1 MKQLLTLTLFLFSIL
16 ISVSTS
22 AQDSTRVIR
31 VKTSDGTYG
40 EEVEVRINDGIYVK
54 VNDHD
59 EVDIKISSNLRF
71 GMIDL
76 GVSTYRHNETG
87 FNLPSEL
94 DFMDQRLIK
103 STNINI
109 NLIRHRL
116 PFAKDKLGFEYG
128 ITIMSNKYFFENNFR
143 VLDNQESFLDA
154 VQLTDENFRKNRLTA
169 DYLVIPVNF
178 VFRSN
183 PGDLGNSLNI
193 GLGGYGGFLMSSN
206 HKIKG
211 GDLDGKVKT
220 KDDFGLTKFVAG
232 LEARLGF
239 GPVNLYAQYAL
250 TDMFR
255 PDRGPDLRQ
264 FNFGVTILPY

>member
-1 MKQLLTLTLFLFSIL
+1 MKQTITLSLFLLSIAL
-16 ISVSTS
+16 SISMS
-22 AQDSTRVIR
+22 AQDTTRVIR
-31 VKTSDGTYG
+31 IKTSDGTYG
-40 EEVEVRINDGIYVK
+40 DEVEVRINDGVYVK
-54 VNDHD
+54 VNDEE
-59 EVDIKISSNLRF
+59 EVDIKISSKLRF

-76 GVSTYRHNETG
+76 GVATYRTPETG

-94 DFMDQRLIK
+94 DFMEQRLIK

-109 NLIRHRL
+109 NLVRHRL
-116 PFAKDKLGFEYG
+116 PFAKEKLGFEYG

-154 VQLTDENFRKNRLTA
+154 VQITDENFRKNRLTA
-169 DYLVIPVNF
+169 NYLVIPVNF
-178 VFRSN
+178 VLRTKPN
-183 PGDLGNSLNI
+183 DLGSSLNI

-220 KDDFGLTKFVAG
+220 KDNFGLTQFVAG

-255 PDRGPDLRQ
+255 PERGPELRQ
-264 FNFGVTILPY
+264 FNFGLTILPY